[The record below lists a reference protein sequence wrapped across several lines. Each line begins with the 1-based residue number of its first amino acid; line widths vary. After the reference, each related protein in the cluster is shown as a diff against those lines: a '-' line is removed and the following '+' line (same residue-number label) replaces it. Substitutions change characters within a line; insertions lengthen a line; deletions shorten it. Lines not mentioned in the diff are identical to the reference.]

1 MKYDKFMYNLLLLY
15 VLKQQGTF
23 TSLKAKG
30 QPLHLCRRLI
40 ETLSVSKEKQVFK
53 YTDQQN

>member
-1 MKYDKFMYNLLLLY
+1 MYNLLLLY

-40 ETLSVSKEKQVFK
+40 ETLSVSKEKHK
-53 YTDQQN
+53 SLNTLINKIKITL